1 MAQFTISFRVNV
13 QDPTAQD
20 PVYRMWV
27 GTGLHGTDAP
37 LGIDNHLLV
46 IQRKVDS
53 SGEEYDEFYGIAK
66 ASDFA
71 AMSKYRP
78 EPGKVFYRAAEWN
91 LIFYNLKTLTEAKDL
106 MQKQVNS
113 LADDVDIF
121 VKENNN
127 RYDTFFSKEF

>member
-13 QDPTAQD
+13 EDPTAQD

-27 GTGLHGTDAP
+27 GTGLHGT
-37 LGIDNHLLV
+37 V